1 MMKYEQPSVEI
12 IYMNGSV
19 ITTSQSPFL
28 QEGNDEQD
36 YGDWNT
42 NF

>member
-19 ITTSQSPFL
+19 IATSQGSL